1 MRIKFVLI
9 CRFNQAVDYRDRLC
23 VCRRIGK
30 EPVLPAHHERFYA
43 ALSTVI
49 AQLQSRISALF
60 LPASHYRKSLGDLA
74 LTYLAHFSL
83 IKRIER

>member
-1 MRIKFVLI
+1 MIVALHHQHDMLTYHEVCILVLI
-9 CRFNQAVDYRDRLC
+9 GVDYRDRLC

-49 AQLQSRISALF
+49 AQLQTAILQI
-60 LPASHYRKSLGDLA
+60 
-74 LTYLAHFSL
+74 TY
-83 IKRIER
+83 